1 MRRISVLGYG
11 WYVFSVK
18 KVVEVWVNG
27 IVENYGIYYVIWKKF
42 LCKGFIEYLM
52 IEFSYYIKWYYFV
65 GFFVFMIFV
74 IGYEVNG
81 SYVRFV

>member
-1 MRRISVLGYG
+1 MVCVQCKESSGSLGE
-11 WYVFSVK
+11 WYCR
-18 KVVEVWVNG
+18 ELW
-27 IVENYGIYYVIWKKF
+27 YLLCDMKKF

-52 IEFSYYIKWYYFV
+52 IEFSYYIKLYYIV

>member
-1 MRRISVLGYG
+1 MGE
-11 WYVFSVK
+11 WYCRELWYLLCDMK
-18 KVVEVWVNG
+18 KK
-27 IVENYGIYYVIWKKF
+27 I

-52 IEFSYYIKWYYFV
+52 IEFSYYIKWYYIV